1 MPVCSA
7 DRVTYNRLVQVF
19 RVPHRNPIQS
29 RKLKMPNRKSCLIAL
44 LAFGLVLFVGG
55 CKKSDVETVPEAPAP
70 APEPEPV
77 VEEAAP
83 VEVTEETFEEPPVPF
98 EEPKP
103 TIAEL
108 NAQGVLATVYFDFD
122 KSDLTDE
129 TRVLLRQN
137 ADWLKAN
144 SEYAVVIEGH
154 CDERGTIEYNL
165 ALGQRRAQSVQDYL
179 VNLGIPAD
187 RMRNKSFGEEQP
199 ADPGH
204 DEAAWS
210 RNRRAAFVIE

>member
-1 MPVCSA
+1 
-7 DRVTYNRLVQVF
+7 
-19 RVPHRNPIQS
+19 
-29 RKLKMPNRKSCLIAL
+29 MPNRNVCLIAL
-44 LAFGLVLFVGG
+44 LAFSLVLFVGG
-55 CKKSDVETVPEAPAP
+55 CKKSEVETIPEEPVEQAPP
-70 APEPEPV
+70 VV
-77 VEEAAP
+77 VEEEEAP
-83 VEVTEETFEEPPVPF
+83 VEVVEEWVEEQPVAV
-98 EEPKP
+98 EEYTP

-122 KSDLTDE
+122 RSDLTDA
-129 TRVLLRQN
+129 TRSQLRAN
-137 ADWLKAN
+137 AEWLKSN
-144 SEYAVVIEGH
+144 GEYKVVIEGH

-165 ALGQRRAQSVQDYL
+165 ALGQRRSQVVQDYL
-179 VNLGIPAD
+179 ANLGISAS

>member
-1 MPVCSA
+1 
-7 DRVTYNRLVQVF
+7 
-19 RVPHRNPIQS
+19 
-29 RKLKMPNRKSCLIAL
+29 L
-44 LAFGLVLFVGG
+44 LAFSLVLFVAG

-77 VEEAAP
+77 VEEEAP
-83 VEVTEETFEEPPVPF
+83 VEVVEEWQEEVPEAV
-98 EEPKP
+98 EEYKP

-129 TRVLLRQN
+129 TRATLRRN

-144 SEYAVVIEGH
+144 GEYAVVIEGH

-165 ALGQRRAQSVQDYL
+165 ALGQRRSQAVQDYL
-179 VNLGIPAD
+179 VNLGISAD

-210 RNRRAAFVIE
+210 RNRRAVFVIE

>member
-1 MPVCSA
+1 MGGQTKYVIGAVVVIAIAIAAFFLLGGDSDESSTAIEETEIIAESTPQPLAAEIVEDTSA
-7 DRVTYNRLVQVF
+7 DF
-19 RVPHRNPIQS
+19 RP
-29 RKLKMPNRKSCLIAL
+29 
-44 LAFGLVLFVGG
+44 
-55 CKKSDVETVPEAPAP
+55 PELD
-70 APEPEPV
+70 
-77 VEEAAP
+77 
-83 VEVTEETFEEPPVPF
+83 
-98 EEPKP
+98 K
-103 TIAEL
+103 
-108 NAQGVLATVYFDFD
+108 VYFDFD

-129 TRVLLRQN
+129 TRRVLRQN

-144 SEYAVVIEGH
+144 GEYAVVIEGH

-165 ALGQRRAQSVQDYL
+165 ALGQRRAQAVQDYL
-179 VNLGIPAD
+179 VNLGISAE